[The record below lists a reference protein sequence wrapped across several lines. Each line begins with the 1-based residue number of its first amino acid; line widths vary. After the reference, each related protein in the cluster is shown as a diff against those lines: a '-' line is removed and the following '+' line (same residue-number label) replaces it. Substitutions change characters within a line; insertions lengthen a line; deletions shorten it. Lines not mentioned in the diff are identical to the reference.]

1 MSENDCIIHSTLDE
15 GYDFF
20 ITDKWRKKFH
30 FKISTFSVP
39 SGLLSEAIEVVNDET
54 GLEPY
59 IFTILSDFN
68 SDIEYSEIM
77 LKAKIKKGINQRHLQ
92 SENGKLEINNRQ
104 ELRGRIEWNENRSDS
119 EFDYMFVI
127 DGKRIT
133 IEKFGEI
140 LQCFQGWNFKFKIY
154 DMTDEMD

>member
-1 MSENDCIIHSTLDE
+1 MSENDCIIHSTLEE

-20 ITDKWRKKFH
+20 ITDKWKKKFH

-39 SGLLSEAIEVVNDET
+39 SGMLSEAIEVVNDKT

-59 IFTILSDFN
+59 IFTILSDFD

-92 SENGKLEINNRQ
+92 FENGKLEINNRL
-104 ELRGRIEWNENRSDS
+104 ELRGRIEWNENLSDS
-119 EFDYMFVI
+119 EFEHMFVI

-133 IEKFGEI
+133 MEKFGEI
-140 LQCFQGWNFKFKIY
+140 LQSFPGWNFKFKIF